1 MRCHHMSHQVPP
13 KARLQVRRP
22 RSAVNMS
29 ARPARQVDM
38 EERFC
43 ELVKGLGCT
52 CVTISHRPALM
63 AFHDLVLALDGEG
76 GWSLHQ
82 GARAAPAGGAAL
94 LACARPPGVVGLR
107 AVGEAQRGSG
117 VRAPR
122 APAAP
127 PCSPVRCIGGLVFGH
142 WVCAHR
148 SAVLLQPVKAVCQ
161 GCGSCVSH
169 PSTLLAPPDHVTVM
183 S

>member
-1 MRCHHMSHQVPP
+1 L
-13 KARLQVRRP
+13 ARWT
-22 RSAVNMS
+22 
-29 ARPARQVDM
+29 RQVDM

-94 LACARPPGVVGLR
+94 LACARPPNFMGSRRWDGLS
-107 AVGEAQRGSG
+107 AAAGCAC
-117 VRAPR
+117 APR
-122 APAAP
+122 VPAAP
-127 PCSPVRCIGGLVFGH
+127 PCSPARCIGGLVFGH
-142 WVCAHR
+142 RVCAQHR
-148 SAVLLQPVKAVCQ
+148 AVTLQPSRRYAKVLGAE
-161 GCGSCVSH
+161 
-169 PSTLLAPPDHVTVM
+169 
-183 S
+183 

>member
-1 MRCHHMSHQVPP
+1 
-13 KARLQVRRP
+13 
-22 RSAVNMS
+22 
-29 ARPARQVDM
+29 M

-82 GARAAPAGGAAL
+82 GARAAPPGHAAL
-94 LACARPPGVVGLR
+94 LACETPAARP
-107 AVGEAQRGSG
+107 
-117 VRAPR
+117 
-122 APAAP
+122 
-127 PCSPVRCIGGLVFGH
+127 
-142 WVCAHR
+142 
-148 SAVLLQPVKAVCQ
+148 LLQSI
-161 GCGSCVSH
+161 G
-169 PSTLLAPPDHVTVM
+169 HVRGA

>member
-1 MRCHHMSHQVPP
+1 MAH
-13 KARLQVRRP
+13 
-22 RSAVNMS
+22 
-29 ARPARQVDM
+29 PARQVDM

-94 LACARPPGVVGLR
+94 LACARPPNFM
-107 AVGEAQRGSG
+107 GSRRWDG
-117 VRAPR
+117 RS
-122 APAAP
+122 AAA
-127 PCSPVRCIGGLVFGH
+127 G
-142 WVCAHR
+142 VCAR
-148 SAVLLQPVKAVCQ
+148 AACAGSAA
-161 GCGSCVSH
+161 
-169 PSTLLAPPDHVTVM
+169 LLACALHRQPCLWTPGLCTT
-183 S
+183 